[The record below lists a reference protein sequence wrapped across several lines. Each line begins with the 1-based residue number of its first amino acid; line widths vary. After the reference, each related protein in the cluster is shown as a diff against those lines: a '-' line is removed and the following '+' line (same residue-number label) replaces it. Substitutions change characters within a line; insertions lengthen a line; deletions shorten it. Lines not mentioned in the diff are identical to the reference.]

1 MFAVRVCHDAGGR
14 APPGVSERRCVH
26 GAAPLVAR
34 NLQPKVAEVPGAS
47 NEGCSTPA
55 HHTMKNEVVRRD
67 ELINA
72 FKGVPLLGLMPDS
85 PAELAGM
92 KPGDLIVA
100 VNGVRTED
108 VVDYLS
114 AKERCKTAMQ
124 VVFLR
129 DQIYYQATVH
139 WGSDTDLPTAEAV
152 AAGRATR
159 LAP

>member
-1 MFAVRVCHDAGGR
+1 
-14 APPGVSERRCVH
+14 
-26 GAAPLVAR
+26 
-34 NLQPKVAEVPGAS
+34 
-47 NEGCSTPA
+47 
-55 HHTMKNEVVRRD
+55 MKNEAVRRD
-67 ELINA
+67 ELINP

-108 VVDYLS
+108 VADYLS

-129 DQIYYQATVH
+129 EQVYYEATLH
-139 WGSDTDLPTAEAV
+139 WGTDTDAPTADAV

-159 LAP
+159 LAT

>member
-1 MFAVRVCHDAGGR
+1 M
-14 APPGVSERRCVH
+14 
-26 GAAPLVAR
+26 AR
-34 NLQPKVAEVPGAS
+34 NLHQ
-47 NEGCSTPA
+47 EGEGSTRRIERRVERPA
-55 HHTMKNEVVRRD
+55 QHTMKNEAVRRD

-72 FKGVPLLGLMPDS
+72 FKGVPLLGLAPDS

-92 KPGDLIVA
+92 KSGDLIVA

-129 DQIYYQATVH
+129 EQVYYEATLH
-139 WGSDTDLPTAEAV
+139 WGTDSELPTAETV

-159 LAP
+159 LAT